1 MKGDPMNAIV
11 DFLNATIDGF
21 LATLEEGQP
30 RVRPYQFMMED
41 MGRLCFSTNNT
52 KEVCKQLKL
61 NPSME
66 FSCSNRDGGWI
77 RLRGN
82 VAFSNEPM
90 LKNKILAKS
99 AVVRGIYKTSDH
111 PNFEVFYLEHGSAQI
126 MTSSGQ
132 PIQKVDF

>member
-1 MKGDPMNAIV
+1 MKVIV
-11 DFLNATIDGF
+11 DFLDATIDGF

-30 RVRPYQFMMED
+30 RVRPYQFMLED
-41 MGRLCFSTNNT
+41 KGRLCFSTNNT

-66 FSCSNRDGGWI
+66 FASSNQHGGWI
-77 RLRGN
+77 RLRGT
-82 VAFSNEPM
+82 VAFSNEAA
-90 LKNKILAKS
+90 LKDKILAKS

-126 MTSSGQ
+126 MASSGQ
-132 PIQKVDF
+132 PVQKVDF

>member
-1 MKGDPMNAIV
+1 MKVIV
-11 DFLNATIDGF
+11 DFLDATIDGF

-30 RVRPYQFMMED
+30 RVRPYQFMLED
-41 MGRLCFSTNNT
+41 KGRLCFSTNNT

-66 FSCSNRDGGWI
+66 FASSNQHGGWI

-82 VAFSNEPM
+82 VAFSSEAA
-90 LKNKILAKS
+90 LKDKILAKS

-126 MTSSGQ
+126 MASSGQ
-132 PIQKVDF
+132 PVQKVDF

>member
-1 MKGDPMNAIV
+1 MKVIV
-11 DFLNATIDGF
+11 DFLDATIDGF

-30 RVRPYQFMMED
+30 RVRPYQFMLED
-41 MGRLCFSTNNT
+41 KGRLCFSTNNT

-66 FSCSNRDGGWI
+66 FASSNQHGGWI

-82 VAFSNEPM
+82 VAFSSEAA
-90 LKNKILAKS
+90 LKDKILAKS

-126 MTSSGQ
+126 MASSGQ
-132 PIQKVDF
+132 PVKKVDF